1 MLMASKFKIP
11 HTFTIVFA
19 IVVACAALTWFVPGG
34 EFERQTVVVD
44 GATKDVV
51 VADSY
56 HAVDHQPQTWQIFTA
71 FYEGFKKSANI
82 IVFILMIGGAFW
94 VLNTTNAVN
103 VGIYSFLNFTNR
115 LQKRKFFQKIGV
127 NNLVIIL
134 IMLLFSSFGAI
145 FGMSEETLAF
155 VVIFVPL
162 AISMGYDSVTGL
174 LMCYVAAHV
183 GFAGA
188 LFNPFTIGIAQ
199 GLSGLQP
206 FSGMEYRFFC
216 WILLTVI
223 AITFTLIYAAKV
235 KRNPHSSFMYE
246 EDAYWRN
253 TAVQST
259 EQQTQKSGVAAW
271 VVFGLVSLLLVY
283 LSVRFPQTEIT
294 VGGGTH
300 SMVLFPVIA
309 FVYIALGAYA
319 TYRSVHGSVLM
330 LLFLTIVILV
340 VGVLGYGWYVGE
352 IAGLFLAMGLA
363 AGFAFGTRFDQIIR
377 QFLEGCKDIMTAAL
391 VVGMAGG
398 IIVVL
403 QEGRII
409 DTILYS

>member
-134 IMLLFSSFGAI
+134 IMLL
-145 FGMSEETLAF
+145 
-155 VVIFVPL
+155 
-162 AISMGYDSVTGL
+162 D
-174 LMCYVAAHV
+174 
-183 GFAGA
+183 
-188 LFNPFTIGIAQ
+188 N
-199 GLSGLQP
+199 
-206 FSGMEYRFFC
+206 R
-216 WILLTVI
+216 
-223 AITFTLIYAAKV
+223 
-235 KRNPHSSFMYE
+235 
-246 EDAYWRN
+246 
-253 TAVQST
+253 
-259 EQQTQKSGVAAW
+259 
-271 VVFGLVSLLLVY
+271 
-283 LSVRFPQTEIT
+283 
-294 VGGGTH
+294 
-300 SMVLFPVIA
+300 MVLYP
-309 FVYIALGAYA
+309 
-319 TYRSVHGSVLM
+319 
-330 LLFLTIVILV
+330 
-340 VGVLGYGWYVGE
+340 
-352 IAGLFLAMGLA
+352 
-363 AGFAFGTRFDQIIR
+363 D
-377 QFLEGCKDIMTAAL
+377 
-391 VVGMAGG
+391 
-398 IIVVL
+398 
-403 QEGRII
+403 
-409 DTILYS
+409 